1 MEPRSSGRAALKCK
15 AISPALHP
23 RAQLEGL
30 PHVLPF
36 DVILHD
42 YWTTLL
48 KYTQSKSNSVILRWL
63 CEVVIYNEGPSSHHW
78 SRDKHY
84 DQSQLGEKR
93 TCFILHLT
101 VHHLGKLRQEAW
113 AEAPEE
119 SRRSSQTADYQLSL
133 FLRQPRPTCLGLALP
148 TWAWF
153 SPHQLATKKMP
164 PNKPGTQVHTFNSST
179 LQIEASGFLRIWSQL
194 VPIMSYRADRAT

>member
-15 AISPALHP
+15 ATSPALHP

-42 YWTTLL
+42 SWTTLL

-63 CEVVIYNEGPSSHHW
+63 CEVVIYNEGPSSHRW

-93 TCFILHLT
+93 TYFILHLT
-101 VHHLGKLRQEAW
+101 VHHLGKLRQRLEQKLQRSPEGAVRLLITSLLFFSDSPDPPAW
-113 AEAPEE
+113 DWHFPHG
-119 SRRSSQTADYQLSL
+119 
-133 FLRQPRPTCLGLALP
+133 PG
-148 TWAWF
+148 
-153 SPHQLATKKMP
+153 SPP
-164 PNKPGTQVHTFNSST
+164 SISN
-179 LQIEASGFLRIWSQL
+179 
-194 VPIMSYRADRAT
+194 